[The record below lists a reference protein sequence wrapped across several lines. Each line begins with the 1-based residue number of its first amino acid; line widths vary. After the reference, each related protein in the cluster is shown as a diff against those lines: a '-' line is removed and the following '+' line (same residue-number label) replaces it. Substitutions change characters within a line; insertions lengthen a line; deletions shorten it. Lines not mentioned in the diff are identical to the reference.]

1 MDVNIQDFDVNQCA
15 IGDFWFADTHQC
27 NRTSMEVNSLQSP
40 IKTINII
47 VTKSKHSSVGKG
59 VKKNPMRLISMQ
71 PDQDW

>member
-47 VTKSKHSSVGKG
+47 VTKSKRGG
-59 VKKNPMRLISMQ
+59 C
-71 PDQDW
+71 